1 MMQINP
7 DQMKRDALAHV
18 IPHFADNV
26 DLAKG
31 PKVFVKGEGC
41 YLYDIEGNRYLDTF
55 ASLLTTVCGHGREE
69 IIKAAHEQM
78 KKLEFFPNYHDT
90 FTVPLI
96 ALANKLAQIAPG
108 DLSVSFFVNSG
119 SEANETALKMALQY
133 HWERGERERKKIVGR
148 RFSYHATTLGG
159 TSVTGIPWFRECF
172 EPLLPN
178 ARFAVSAQCA
188 HCELDLHPS
197 TCGIM
202 CLKSLERLI
211 EWEGPGTVAAV
222 ILDPLPGSNVGYPL
236 PPDGYLEGLR
246 AFCDKHGILII
257 YDEIQTGFGKTGKM
271 FFCEHSGVYPD
282 IMTIAK
288 GFSGGYMPLGA
299 VITTDEIA
307 QVFRIPG
314 AEFRSGSTFGGHT
327 TACATTLANIDIIE
341 KEGLAAKAAED
352 GKYLKSHFDQLA
364 EKCPIIGD
372 IRGIGMLWA
381 IELVADRKTNTPLDT
396 KLAVG
401 TWIRD
406 YCWQREMILRNN
418 GDILVIAP
426 ALVITREQI
435 DFMLN
440 LVEEA
445 IAGAM
450 KHFKL

>member
-1 MMQINP
+1 
-7 DQMKRDALAHV
+7 
-18 IPHFADNV
+18 
-26 DLAKG
+26 
-31 PKVFVKGEGC
+31 
-41 YLYDIEGNRYLDTF
+41 
-55 ASLLTTVCGHGREE
+55 
-69 IIKAAHEQM
+69 
-78 KKLEFFPNYHDT
+78 
-90 FTVPLI
+90 
-96 ALANKLAQIAPG
+96 
-108 DLSVSFFVNSG
+108 
-119 SEANETALKMALQY
+119 
-133 HWERGERERKKIVGR
+133 
-148 RFSYHATTLGG
+148 
-159 TSVTGIPWFRECF
+159 
-172 EPLLPN
+172 
-178 ARFAVSAQCA
+178 
-188 HCELDLHPS
+188 
-197 TCGIM
+197 
-202 CLKSLERLI
+202 
-211 EWEGPGTVAAV
+211 
-222 ILDPLPGSNVGYPL
+222 
-236 PPDGYLEGLR
+236 
-246 AFCDKHGILII
+246 
-257 YDEIQTGFGKTGKM
+257 
-271 FFCEHSGVYPD
+271 
-282 IMTIAK
+282 
-288 GFSGGYMPLGA
+288 MPLGA